1 MINKNMGNLL
11 NDYLNPSL
19 NSVTNQAKMKSFT
32 NTLNSESAK
41 TLENNIINPL
51 SQRNMVRSS
60 QATNMYNNLA
70 KNNAN
75 NIANYAN
82 ELLSTSQDN
91 SANML
96 KTLMALYMNGYNVLA
111 ANQSQ
116 SLNTSQGNATKTQ
129 TTKESGVDMNQL
141 IGVAAQLA
149 LNYAVPGSTAAAS
162 AIKM

>member
-1 MINKNMGNLL
+1 
-11 NDYLNPSL
+11 
-19 NSVTNQAKMKSFT
+19 
-32 NTLNSESAK
+32 
-41 TLENNIINPL
+41 
-51 SQRNMVRSS
+51 MVRSS